1 MPSDIRKLEI
11 EEFVLRALI
20 GREMHGYEII
30 GELKRMGINSGHNYV
45 YTILA
50 NMERRGSLTGRW
62 EGNRTRRPSRHF
74 YRLSEQGRQ
83 ELDTKVRDA
92 VDLIMALFLSRAPM
106 GSPRT
111 FERIC
116 SKLGAPLPKGR
127 LVIAASDCNPAVSLQ
142 LYAHRLIGDLPGANV
157 YLVKPP
163 DLRFHLQPT
172 GATVLDGRRD
182 NLPFK
187 DEFADS
193 LFLLGIPSYA
203 SEEKTLNECARVLN
217 RSGSLL
223 VKQPN
228 TLTTDRA
235 PRQITGYE
243 YFGKLFYEIYDR
255 DKTVSIGELIKL
267 LSNRF
272 ETVKDGVFG
281 GSTWLYAHA
290 KRGLPPHG

>member
-11 EEFVLRALI
+11 EDFVLRALI

-30 GELKRMGINSGHNYV
+30 GELQRMGIRSGYNYV
-45 YTILA
+45 YTVLSE
-50 NMERRGSLTGRW
+50 MERRGALSGRW

-74 YRLSEQGRQ
+74 YRLSEQGKQ
-83 ELDTKVRDA
+83 ELQMKVRDA
-92 VDLIMALFLSRAPM
+92 VDLIMALFLSSAPM
-106 GSPRT
+106 GSPKT

-142 LYAHRLIGDLPGANV
+142 LYAHRLIGNLPDAAV

-163 DLRFHLQPT
+163 ELRFHEQPT
-172 GATVLDGRRD
+172 GATVLDGRRN

-203 SEEKTLNECARVLN
+203 SEEETVEECARVLN
-217 RSGSLL
+217 RNGGLL

-228 TLTTDRA
+228 TLTTDRT

-255 DKTVSIGELIKL
+255 DKTVSIRELMKL

-272 ETVKDGVFG
+272 KTVKDGVFG
-281 GSTWLYAHA
+281 GSTWLYAHT
-290 KRGLPPHG
+290 KRS